1 MGRKL
6 NNNFNF
12 LARKGGT
19 EMPTKKKTSKST
31 DKREKELEKEI
42 EIREEKLRRIE
53 ETKRIEEKI
62 AENKE
67 AIREDLK
74 NQLMTQNKFGKQFD
88 DMVEDYLYFFEL
100 KERLKHDIDINGI
113 RYKNTGGNGFST
125 YKPNESVERL
135 QKTNGQML
143 KILQDLD
150 LKAPEEDGDG
160 DDLLSGD

>member
-1 MGRKL
+1 
-6 NNNFNF
+6 
-12 LARKGGT
+12 
-19 EMPTKKKTSKST
+19 MPTKKKTSKPTS
-31 DKREKELEKEI
+31 KKEKELEEMVKNL
-42 EIREEKLRRIE
+42 EEKIGKIE
-53 ETKRIEEKI
+53 EAKQIAEKI
-62 AENKE
+62 AEKKE
-67 AIREDLK
+67 AIKEDLQS
-74 NQLMTQNKFGKQFD
+74 QLIAQNKFGKQFD
-88 DMVEDYLYFFEL
+88 DMIEDYLYFFEL

-150 LKAPEEDGDG
+150 LKAPEEDGEG

>member
-1 MGRKL
+1 
-6 NNNFNF
+6 
-12 LARKGGT
+12 
-19 EMPTKKKTSKST
+19 MPTKKKTSKST
-31 DKREKELEKEI
+31 TKREKELEEMVKKL
-42 EIREEKLRRIE
+42 EEKIGKIE
-53 ETKRIEEKI
+53 ETKKIEEKI
-62 AENKE
+62 TEKKE
-67 AIREDLK
+67 AIKEDLQ
-74 NQLMTQNKFGKQFD
+74 NQLIAQNKFGKQFD
-88 DMVEDYLYFFEL
+88 DMIEDYLYFFEL

-150 LKAPEEDGDG
+150 LKAPEEDGEG

>member
-1 MGRKL
+1 
-6 NNNFNF
+6 
-12 LARKGGT
+12 
-19 EMPTKKKTSKST
+19 MPTKKKTSKTT
-31 DKREKELEKEI
+31 DKKEKELEKQI
-42 EIREEKLRRIE
+42 QIMEEKIKIIE
-53 ETKRIEEKI
+53 EAEQIGKKI

-67 AIREDLK
+67 AIKEDLK
-74 NQLMTQNKFGKQFD
+74 NQLMSQNKFGKQFD

-100 KERLKHDIDINGI
+100 KERLKYDININGI
-113 RYKNTGGNGFST
+113 RYPNTGGNGFTT

-150 LKAPEEDGDG
+150 LKAPEEDGEG

>member
-1 MGRKL
+1 
-6 NNNFNF
+6 
-12 LARKGGT
+12 
-19 EMPTKKKTSKST
+19 MPTKKKTSKST
-31 DKREKELEKEI
+31 IKKEKELEEMVKKL
-42 EIREEKLRRIE
+42 EEKIGKIE
-53 ETKRIEEKI
+53 EAKQIEEKI
-62 AENKE
+62 EEKKE
-67 AIREDLK
+67 AIKEDLQ
-74 NQLMTQNKFGKQFD
+74 NQLIAQNKFGKQFD
-88 DMVEDYLYFFEL
+88 DMIEDYLYFFEL

-150 LKAPEEDGDG
+150 LKAPEEDGEG

>member
-1 MGRKL
+1 
-6 NNNFNF
+6 
-12 LARKGGT
+12 
-19 EMPTKKKTSKST
+19 MPTKKKTSKPT
-31 DKREKELEKEI
+31 NKKEKELEEMVKNL
-42 EIREEKLRRIE
+42 EEKIGKIE
-53 ETKRIEEKI
+53 EAKQIAEKI
-62 AENKE
+62 AEKKE
-67 AIREDLK
+67 AIKEDLQS
-74 NQLMTQNKFGKQFD
+74 QLIAQNKFGKQFD
-88 DMVEDYLYFFEL
+88 DMIEDYLYFFEL

-150 LKAPEEDGDG
+150 LKAPEEDGEG